1 MILFHIGAKWI
12 MQRVTGKISRLFIFV
27 EASVVR
33 RIAILL
39 LCIGLLPIHAALLAQ
54 PEENT
59 PWPVPVKTVAIINED
74 DQGLPLKFPSAVFF
88 DKTMNEIY
96 VVNGGN
102 GRINLYGSDYFP
114 RISLG
119 VGRGVD
125 SPNGIFVAGDG
136 RLFICQGRTAK
147 NPPRLTILNAAFFP
161 LKEILV
167 QQFPEAES
175 FVPNRVYVGRN
186 ENIYVTG
193 IDYRGLMVLDR
204 EGNFLHWLKPKD
216 KIWVDQPLDYSKLPQ
231 DVTGKGQMG
240 EAESPPFQDNVEP
253 PEEDQRE
260 TEMANLPG
268 FLKPKGKEV
277 IEEEESKKFGP
288 VQVAD
293 VVCGA
298 EGHIYIL
305 SEETSKV
312 YVYNASEEF
321 LFAFGKKGGSS
332 GKMSRP
338 RALAV
343 DEKRKCVYVVDYMRH
358 TILIY
363 NFAGRFLFEIGGK
376 GSSPR
381 WFNFPTGLT
390 LDGNGNLV
398 VADLFNQRVQVLD
411 VKFEAGVALF
421 GSADLSDTANK
432 DKLNNPSPE

>member
-1 MILFHIGAKWI
+1 MILFHIGAQWI
-12 MQRVTGKISRLFIFV
+12 MQRVKGKISRLFIVV

-39 LCIGLLPIHAALLAQ
+39 VCIGLLPIHADLLAQ

-147 NPPRLTILNAAFFP
+147 KPPRLTILNAAFFP

-216 KIWVDQPLDYSKLPQ
+216 KIWVDQQLDYSKLPQ
-231 DVTGKGQMG
+231 DITGKGQMDD
-240 EAESPPFQDNVEP
+240 AESPPSKDNVEP

-260 TEMANLPG
+260 TEMANLPD

-288 VQVAD
+288 VQVTD
-293 VVCGA
+293 VVCGS

-358 TILIY
+358 SILIY

-421 GSADLSDTANK
+421 GSVDLSDTINK

>member
-1 MILFHIGAKWI
+1 MHTLK
-12 MQRVTGKISRLFIFV
+12 GKISRLFILV
-27 EASVVR
+27 HARVVS
-33 RIAILL
+33 RIAVLL
-39 LCIGLLPIHAALLAQ
+39 VCIGLLPCKAIVSAQ
-54 PEENT
+54 PEEKT

-74 DQGLPLKFPSAVFF
+74 DQGVPLKFPSAVFF

-102 GRINLYGSDYFP
+102 GRINLYGTDYFP

-119 VGRGVD
+119 TGRGID
-125 SPNGIFVAGDG
+125 SPNGIYVAGDG

-161 LKEILV
+161 LKEIMI
-167 QQFPEAES
+167 QQFPDAES
-175 FVPNRVYVGRN
+175 FVPHRVYVGRN
-186 ENIYVTG
+186 GTIYVTG
-193 IDYRGLMVLDR
+193 IDFRGLMVLDS

-216 KIWVDQPLDYSKLPQ
+216 KIWTDQPLDYSKLPP
-231 DVTGKGQMG
+231 DVAGKGPNGAG
-240 EAESPPFQDNVEP
+240 EQPPAMEDEETAE
-253 PEEDQRE
+253 EEQHQ
-260 TEMANLPG
+260 TEMANLPD
-268 FLKPKGKEV
+268 FLRPKGKEV
-277 IEEEESKKFGP
+277 IEEEESKLFGP
-288 VQVAD
+288 VQVTD
-293 VVCGA
+293 VVCGD
-298 EGHIYIL
+298 GGYIYVL

-321 LFAFGKKGGSS
+321 LFAFGKKGGST

-381 WFNFPTGLT
+381 WFNFPTALALNG
-390 LDGNGNLV
+390 DGNLI
-398 VADLFNQRVQVLD
+398 VADLFNQRVQILD

-421 GSADLSDTANK
+421 GASGPS
-432 DKLNNPSPE
+432 DKLMKKDRLDKPAQE